1 MPIVDQYSDAAH
13 GSLYQLVQ
21 RFNGLY
27 DIVKTAELDVKVAE
41 ELPESAFAWPS
52 ERKFPMHTREEAA
65 LSYAYAKE
73 ASEVPLHVK
82 TRLAAALDIYG
93 VDPSIYEVQ
102 KVAHEERPAPPE
114 AYALPDQALLPLT
127 AGHLEKSASLYERES
142 YKLPLELRTT
152 AAVRLAGAGAR
163 NQEIAKYAG
172 LVVSDTRKAADWIE
186 ARIERSGEEFAPVYS
201 KIASALRAL
210 PRESADRHGLSKLAA
225 ALNEVD
231 KHSGIERYIGRRLPD
246 AMSTVFNTT
255 KLAEESVDLGGVMV
269 PVSKMLALPPTFWA
283 DLGGQELAQ
292 EIAPGGRVDPSSLL
306 AVVETLP
313 LDLKLTLRKQL
324 GM

>member
-1 MPIVDQYSDAAH
+1 MAIVDQYSDAAH
-13 GSLYQLVQ
+13 GNLYHLVQ

-27 DIVKTAELDVKVAE
+27 DVVKTAELDAKLAG
-41 ELPESAFAWPS
+41 ELPDSAFAWPS

-73 ASEVPLHVK
+73 AAEVPLNVK

-93 VDPSIYEVQ
+93 VDPSIYDVQ
-102 KVAHEERPAPPE
+102 KVAQEEREAPAE
-114 AYALPDQALLPLT
+114 AYALPDHHLLPLT
-127 AGHLEKSASLYERES
+127 AGHLEKSASLYAQES

-163 NQEIAKYAG
+163 NGEIAKYAG
-172 LVVSDTRKAADWIE
+172 LVVSDTRRAADWVE
-186 ARIERSGEEFAPVYS
+186 ARLERAGEEYAPMYQKIAHALRTLPRESSDRHGLS
-201 KIASALRAL
+201 KIASALDTV
-210 PRESADRHGLSKLAA
+210 DRNSG
-225 ALNEVD
+225 VD
-231 KHSGIERYIGRRLPD
+231 RYLGRRLPD
-246 AMSTVFNTT
+246 AMATVFNTE
-255 KLAEESVDLGGVMV
+255 KLAEDSVDLGGVMV
-269 PVSKMLALPPTFWA
+269 PVSKLMGLPTSFWA

-292 EIAPGGRVDPSSLL
+292 EIAPSGRPDPSSLL

-313 LDLKLTLRKQL
+313 LDLKITLRKQL